1 MCLHEVNVVT
11 IASLPEGHA
20 GEDIM
25 DQRSIPPLLLAVHSN
40 GSSAADLLHF

>member
-20 GEDIM
+20 GDDNM
-25 DQRSIPPLLLAVHSN
+25 DQRSIPLPLAVHCN
-40 GSSAADLLHF
+40 GSSAADLPRV